1 MTFEQTMA
9 KIDTHMHVCL
19 HMYNFKDSLIISG
32 SHGVRSTPF
41 VYVLV
46 CLDLWGV
53 VGYIIVSGNNYQ
65 KPLHNMLSLSDL
77 VTYFTFLGLI
87 CKIKAIN

>member
-19 HMYNFKDSLIISG
+19 HIYNFKDSLIISG

-46 CLDLWGV
+46 CLDL
-53 VGYIIVSGNNYQ
+53 
-65 KPLHNMLSLSDL
+65 
-77 VTYFTFLGLI
+77 
-87 CKIKAIN
+87 